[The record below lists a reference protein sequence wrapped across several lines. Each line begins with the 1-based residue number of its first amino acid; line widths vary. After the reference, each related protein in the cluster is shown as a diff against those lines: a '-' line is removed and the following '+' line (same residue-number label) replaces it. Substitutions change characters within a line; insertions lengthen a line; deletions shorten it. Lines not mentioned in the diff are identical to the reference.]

1 MANLFIIGNGFDLA
15 HRLETDYKAF
25 RDFCFKMSQTD
36 NIGEMSERFVATIE
50 KVKARISKKYR
61 QIENIMES
69 LPPDVV
75 EHRIKELK
83 LVLEDCEAIINWA
96 NFGTND
102 FNESALLSSY
112 SLEIIE
118 CIKPKEIPFSRN
130 FILENHDDIR
140 KAFFDFFQQIL
151 FTGMDSSSETSI
163 DAENVFFPPEVGTSI
178 LIELIDGV
186 TGGNWNDFE
195 RALGDFCLENLLK
208 VFSFDDDVWKE
219 ISSDDGVAILSEL
232 AVGLFSTIRIPF
244 FLWMQE
250 FNVISALPKS
260 DFVNLIKQGDY
271 FFSTNYTHTLED
283 VYNIDNVCHI
293 HGVIDSEEAALF
305 RETGMFDINRL
316 IIGHGNGEL
325 EILSKSSESVSIS
338 AMIDKHAN
346 NYFKKPVEKCIKRY
360 SDFFNSLGN
369 VDSIYS
375 FGFSFSDVDMPY
387 ISKICDSIGD
397 TSKVIWYLNDY
408 DSKEHEIYKKKI
420 VANGFTGQFDTFH
433 ID

>member
-1 MANLFIIGNGFDLA
+1 MCKRFI
-15 HRLETDYKAF
+15 
-25 RDFCFKMSQTD
+25 
-36 NIGEMSERFVATIE
+36 ATIE
-50 KVKARISKKYR
+50 KVKARINKKYR

-69 LPPDVV
+69 LPLNVV

-83 LVLEDCEAIINWA
+83 LILEDCETIVNWA
-96 NFGTND
+96 KFDTND
-102 FNESALLSSY
+102 FNKSVLQSSY
-112 SLEIIE
+112 SLGIVE

-151 FTGMDSSSETSI
+151 FTGMETSSETSI
-163 DAENVFFPPEVGTSI
+163 DEEQIFFPPELGTSI
-178 LIELIDGV
+178 LIELIDGL
-186 TGGNWNDFE
+186 TSGNWNDFE
-195 RALGDFCLENLLK
+195 KALGNFCLENLLK

-219 ISSDDGVAILSEL
+219 ISSDDVVAILSEL
-232 AVGLFSTIRIPF
+232 AVSLFSTIRIPF

-250 FNVISALPKS
+250 FNIISTLPKS

-283 VYNIDNVCHI
+283 VYHIDNVCHI
-293 HGVIDSEEAALF
+293 HGVIDSKEVDLF

-316 IIGHGNGEL
+316 IIGHGNEEL

-346 NYFKKPVEKCIKRY
+346 NYFKKPVGRCIERY

-387 ISKICDSIGD
+387 VSKICDSID
-397 TSKVIWYLNDY
+397 DISKVTWYLNDF
-408 DSKEHEIYKKKI
+408 KPEEHEGFKKKI
-420 VANGFTGQFDTFH
+420 VEYGFTGKFDTFH
-433 ID
+433 VD